1 MQRVWTEHTCPFSQF
16 SLVKHSVSG
25 GMYGRKGR
33 AHYGGWR
40 FISMRGDRSPKVYND
55 PTAVMSILQSD
66 HSSATSADSS
76 GQSVASAVLPP
87 VSASSSLA
95 SDSKPAPT
103 VPSNKRKE
111 GGHSPKSDHEGS
123 ARAKSVRL

>member
-1 MQRVWTEHTCPFSQF
+1 
-16 SLVKHSVSG
+16 
-25 GMYGRKGR
+25 MYGRKFLAKGR

-76 GQSVASAVLPP
+76 GSVASAVLPP
-87 VSASSSLA
+87 VSASSSPVT
-95 SDSKPAPT
+95 DSKPAPT
-103 VPSNKRKE
+103 VTSKKRKE

-123 ARAKSVRL
+123 ARAKSVSL

>member
-33 AHYGGWR
+33 AHYGSWR

-76 GQSVASAVLPP
+76 GSVASAVLPP

>member
-1 MQRVWTEHTCPFSQF
+1 
-16 SLVKHSVSG
+16 
-25 GMYGRKGR
+25 MYGRKGR

-66 HSSATSADSS
+66 HSSATSS
-76 GQSVASAVLPP
+76 GSVAS
-87 VSASSSLA
+87 SSPA
-95 SDSKPAPT
+95 TDSKPAPT
-103 VPSNKRKE
+103 VPSKKRKE

>member
-76 GQSVASAVLPP
+76 GSVASAVLPP
-87 VSASSSLA
+87 VSASSASLA

>member
-76 GQSVASAVLPP
+76 GSVASVPCCLLSLPPLPLPLTLNLHLLSLVISERKVVTRQSQIMKAVLELR
-87 VSASSSLA
+87 V
-95 SDSKPAPT
+95 
-103 VPSNKRKE
+103 
-111 GGHSPKSDHEGS
+111 
-123 ARAKSVRL
+123 

>member
-1 MQRVWTEHTCPFSQF
+1 MEEKVVHTT
-16 SLVKHSVSG
+16 VAGVS
-25 GMYGRKGR
+25 YQCEVIARRK
-33 AHYGGWR
+33 
-40 FISMRGDRSPKVYND
+40 FTMTQQLSCQSCSPI
-55 PTAVMSILQSD
+55 TAQLPLLTLQVLLPQ
-66 HSSATSADSS
+66 A
-76 GQSVASAVLPP
+76 AVLPP